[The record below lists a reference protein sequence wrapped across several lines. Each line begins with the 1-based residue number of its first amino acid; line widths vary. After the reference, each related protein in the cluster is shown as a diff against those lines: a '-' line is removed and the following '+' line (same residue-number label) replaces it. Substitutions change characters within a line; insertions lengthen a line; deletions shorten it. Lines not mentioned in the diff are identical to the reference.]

1 MTIINSI
8 IKILNDVMVETVIEI
23 FKNDSDPQIKSNNK
37 SNVTKINKRDA
48 DIAPFLIPPGSQIL
62 FWPPGSQ
69 VSFAMLL
76 RICADMVEESE

>member
-23 FKNDSDPQIKSNNK
+23 FKNDSDPQIKSNNI

-48 DIAPFLIPPGSQIL
+48 DIAPFLFTSCSIYNNCNFERS
-62 FWPPGSQ
+62 
-69 VSFAMLL
+69 
-76 RICADMVEESE
+76 